1 MNRTIQPSMKRLAP
15 MKRLSLAAA
24 LCAAPA
30 LALAGGMK
38 AMSAEARDAYREG
51 QIWATYVA
59 NPTLEAYK
67 IDIDIEGSKV
77 TLGGKVESLIER
89 RLAERIALHTEGI
102 TSIENNITVDPALV
116 VTVIDTEPSFA
127 DFVADATRAAMI
139 DSKLLWNDYT
149 DGLGIRVDVLNGV
162 ATLTGKADTE
172 AARELA
178 GRLALG
184 TPGVVA
190 VKNQLTI
197 DESRGGVAVAKAP
210 DGDDELSDTWIAA
223 KVDSTLLWTSGVD
236 GLDIDVEARDGKV
249 MLKGPVDSE
258 WERELAIELAQNI
271 RGVKQVDASG
281 LVIVKSDDMVSQR

>member
-1 MNRTIQPSMKRLAP
+1 MKRTTQISMNRLA
-15 MKRLSLAAA
+15 LAAA

-38 AMSAEARDAYREG
+38 EMSAEAKDAYREG

-67 IDIDIEGSKV
+67 IGIDVEGNKV
-77 TLGGKVESLIER
+77 TLNGNVESLIER
-89 RLAERIALHTEGI
+89 RLAERIALRTEGI
-102 TSIENNITVDPALV
+102 SSIENNITVDPALV
-116 VTVIDTEPSFA
+116 VTVIDTEPSFG
-127 DFVADATRAAMI
+127 DFVADVTREAMI

-149 DGLGIRVDVLNGV
+149 DGLDIRVNVANGV
-162 ATLTGKADTE
+162 ATLSGKADTE
-172 AARELA
+172 ASRELA

-184 TPGVVA
+184 TPGVIA
-190 VKNQLTI
+190 VNNRLSVDSTA
-197 DESRGGVAVAKAP
+197 GGVASAQAP
-210 DGDDELSDTWIAA
+210 DGDSTLSDTWIAA

-236 GLDIDVEARDGKV
+236 GLDIDVQAKDGKV

-271 RGVKQVDASG
+271 RGVKEVDASG
-281 LVIVKSDDMVSQR
+281 LAIVKSGEMVSQR